1 VRAVPAAAD
10 DFANLSLVELAAR
23 EVPDFAAE
31 VLGTYFE
38 TVRLLGQRTG
48 ELHLVLA
55 SDPDNRDF
63 APEPF
68 TPFYQRSLYQS
79 FRNHLTNHFQTLR
92 RELPNVP
99 EGTRPLAERVLAT
112 QEIMLARFRTVHQ
125 SALDTVRI
133 RTHGNYHLGH
143 VLHTGKDFMIID
155 FEGEPGRSLSERR
168 IKRSALRDIAAMIRS
183 LDYAAHAAVFHQLEE
198 GNLHAE
204 QLRTVMPW
212 AQFWS
217 RWVSASFLGA
227 YLKTVQ
233 GSSLVPKSGTGIS
246 VLLDAFVLDR
256 ALTEMDYDLNNRPN
270 WLHVSLQSILQLMER
285 SKAQ

>member
-1 VRAVPAAAD
+1 
-10 DFANLSLVELAAR
+10 
-23 EVPDFAAE
+23 
-31 VLGTYFE
+31 
-38 TVRLLGQRTG
+38 
-48 ELHLVLA
+48 
-55 SDPDNRDF
+55 
-63 APEPF
+63 
-68 TPFYQRSLYQS
+68 
-79 FRNHLTNHFQTLR
+79 
-92 RELPNVP
+92 
-99 EGTRPLAERVLAT
+99 
-112 QEIMLARFRTVHQ
+112 
-125 SALDTVRI
+125 
-133 RTHGNYHLGH
+133 
-143 VLHTGKDFMIID
+143 
-155 FEGEPGRSLSERR
+155 
-168 IKRSALRDIAAMIRS
+168 MIRS